1 MTRTDTIIDRV
12 HQLVDEA
19 WILGEQGFEQDAA
32 ELFLEAEEL
41 AQVVRNE
48 DEEVYSTID

>member
-1 MTRTDTIIDRV
+1 MTSYDPIIDRI

-41 AQVVRNE
+41 AQVVRQ
-48 DEEVYSTID
+48 EEVVYQPA

>member
-1 MTRTDTIIDRV
+1 MTSYDPIIDRI

-41 AQVVRNE
+41 AQVVRQK
-48 DEEVYSTID
+48 EVVYQPA

>member
-1 MTRTDTIIDRV
+1 MTSYDPIIDRI

-41 AQVVRNE
+41 AQVVKS
-48 DEEVYSTID
+48 DEMLKEFVY

>member
-1 MTRTDTIIDRV
+1 MTSYDPIIDRI

-32 ELFLEAEEL
+32 ELFLEAEKL
-41 AQVVRNE
+41 AQVVRE
-48 DEEVYSTID
+48 EEVVYQPA

>member
-1 MTRTDTIIDRV
+1 MTSYDPIIDRI

-41 AQVVRNE
+41 AQTVRE
-48 DEEVYSTID
+48 EEVVYQHA